1 MTINEELLPKERKKN
16 GFDIVTVLLVFMFV
30 FTFIGCYLYT
40 IQLEDKL
47 LQEDKILVEKKQECD
62 RQEQILN
69 DITPLR
75 KRISATKRAIY
86 CYKGEGCLF
95 FGDLSSFLPNNMK
108 VNDISVNSQT
118 PHLIIFTLSGDVT
131 EKEGTTPK
139 ESISNF
145 VKNIKKSEYLKN
157 AKITNLSQDKI
168 TEGKNNKVS
177 SIPYSS

>member
-1 MTINEELLPKERKKN
+1 MQPIERKK
-16 GFDIVTVLLVFMFV
+16 GFDISTAIMLLLFV
-30 FTFIGCYLYT
+30 CTFISCCYYST
-40 IQLEDKL
+40 QLEDKL
-47 LQEDKILVEKKQECD
+47 LQENKILVEKQQESD
-62 RQEQILN
+62 RQEQVLN
-69 DITPLR
+69 EITPLR
-75 KRISATKRAIY
+75 KKISEIKRAIY
-86 CYKGEGCLF
+86 FYKGEGCLF
-95 FGDLSSFLPNNMK
+95 FGDISSFLPNNMK

-168 TEGKNNKVS
+168 NEDKNNKVS
-177 SIPYSS
+177 SWNIKIEYQSEL